1 MRKRRLSV
9 ILLLFAIILVSYG
22 CTEAFQYSIGCADI
36 KTNEGYTFFI
46 VSDPHYISK
55 DSYDNGKAFND
66 FLNLGDGKMLNHTD
80 ELFDSLIGD
89 VASEK
94 PDFLLITGDLTCNGA
109 KQDHIELTERLK
121 LIKDMGTCVFV
132 VPGNHDIQNPYSRE
146 FIGDEATDV
155 ETITSDEFMSLYAP
169 FGYEG
174 AISKDP
180 SSLSYLAM
188 PAEDTWL
195 LMLDSTDTDNNT
207 SKNYPEQSGNL
218 RSDTLKWI
226 EQCAELAKK
235 NNARLIAVMHHSMMD
250 HSELIKVNYT
260 IKNSKEALKIFHKH
274 GIEMVFTGHIHIQDI
289 KSDEFQGNKLYDI
302 GTGSLAVYP
311 HQYGRM
317 QFTPN
322 TGFDYRTVKLN
333 IDNTINYNPDEGD
346 FLGFEEYSASFFI
359 EQCGRMHHECL
370 EQLEGLSDAKMEIVL
385 DTVGKM
391 NMLYFAGYRNEAL
404 NDIMNT
410 DGFKMLENI
419 APCFTKE
426 YAMAMLNDERTD
438 HNTLFIPVSS
448 FEKQ

>member
-1 MRKRRLSV
+1 MRKRLLSV
-9 ILLLFAIILVSYG
+9 FLLVAIIIVSFG
-22 CTEAFQYSIGCADI
+22 CTEAFQYSIGCANIEANKDF
-36 KTNEGYTFFI
+36 TFFI

-55 DSYDNGKAFND
+55 DSYDNGKAFKD
-66 FLNLGDGKMLNHTD
+66 FLDSGDGKMLNYTD
-80 ELFDSLIGD
+80 ELFDSLIED
-89 VASEK
+89 IETEK

-121 LIKDMGTCVFV
+121 MIKDLGTCVFV
-132 VPGNHDIQNPYSRE
+132 VPGNHDIQNPYARE
-146 FIGDEATDV
+146 FIGGEATDV
-155 ETITSDEFMSLYAP
+155 ETITSDEFMSLYAL

-195 LMLDSTDTDNNT
+195 LMLDSTDTDNNI
-207 SKNYPEQSGNL
+207 SKKYPEQSGYL

-226 EQCAELAKK
+226 EQCAVLAEE
-235 NNARLIAVMHHSMMD
+235 NNARLIAVMHHSIID

-260 IKNSKEALKIFHKH
+260 IKNSKEALKVFHKH
-274 GIEMVFTGHIHIQDI
+274 GIEIVFTGHIHIQDI
-289 KSDEFQGNKLYDI
+289 KSDEFEGNELYDI

-317 QFTPN
+317 DFTPN
-322 TGFDYRTVKLN
+322 IGFDYRTVKLN
-333 IDNTINYNPDEGD
+333 MDNTMNYNSEDGEYID
-346 FLGFEEYSASFFI
+346 FKSYSAAFFI
-359 EQCGRMHHECL
+359 EQCGRMHQECL
-370 EQLEGLSDAKMEIVL
+370 ERLEGLPDAVRNTVL
-385 DTVGKM
+385 DTVGRM

-404 NDIMNT
+404 NDILST
-410 DGFKMLENI
+410 EGFRMLEEI

-426 YAMAMLNDERTD
+426 YAMSILDDERTD

-448 FEKQ
+448 YEKQ